1 MHSILIVDDDGD
13 ARDVLAKYFAK
24 AGYSVMSEANGR
36 AALKALLS
44 STPDVIILDARMP
57 EMDGIQLLGVMRS
70 YLRLVKMPVILLTA
84 YPESADIDRAKQL
97 GVNCVFAKTNY
108 QLADLAAC
116 VRSLIANPQAQ
127 CGQGTRPGLSLLN
140 PPRVWFLSLI

>member
-1 MHSILIVDDDGD
+1 MYSILIVDDDPD

-24 AGYSVMSEANGR
+24 AGYAVRSEPNGR
-36 AALKALLS
+36 AALMSLLS
-44 STPDVIILDARMP
+44 ATPDVIILDARMP

-97 GVNCVFAKTNY
+97 GVGCIFAKANY
-108 QLADLAAC
+108 TLTDLAAC
-116 VRSLIANPQAQ
+116 VKNIIANPQAC
-127 CGQGTRPGLSLLN
+127 CGLGAPQGSVLRNPTRGWPSTG
-140 PPRVWFLSLI
+140 